1 MPNQI
6 DASSNGRVSDVDQKK
21 FDTPQAGPTGVHPRE
36 WRQLTDEEAAVI
48 ERGGTEAPFSGAYE
62 EHTEQG
68 TYVCKRCNAALF
80 RSDDKFDA
88 RCGWPSFDD
97 EVDGA
102 ITRVQDADGQRT
114 EIRCSHCDA
123 HLGHVFEGEGLTK
136 KNTRHCVNS
145 IALVF
150 EEQ

>member
-1 MPNQI
+1 M
-6 DASSNGRVSDVDQKK
+6 AHSDN
-21 FDTPQAGPTGVHPRE
+21 
-36 WRQLTDEEAAVI
+36 WRPLTDEEARVI
-48 ERGGTEAPFSGAYE
+48 ERGGTEPPFSGEYE
-62 EHTEQG
+62 DHDERG
-68 TYVCKRCNAALF
+68 VYVCKRCGAHLF

-97 EVDGA
+97 EIPGAVRRLPDTDG
-102 ITRVQDADGQRT
+102 RRT
-114 EIRCSHCDA
+114 EIRCARCDA
-123 HLGHVFEGEGLTK
+123 HLGHVFEGEGFTE